1 MHDKVVRRRRAV
13 LALLVA
19 MSLVLLTAYFGES
32 SSGGLHATQ
41 RGALEVLAPIREG
54 ADKALKPFRDLF
66 GWFGDTLDA
75 QKERDRLAG
84 ERDALRGQ
92 VAQLE
97 SANRELEQ
105 LKGLQQIDTT
115 GGLNQYTPVQARV
128 YQRSPS
134 TWYQTVTINKGSS
147 DGVEVDDPVVNG
159 QGLVGKVKSVSDGNA
174 VVMLLTDQDFGVSA
188 LAPRRGEPGSI
199 TPIAGA
205 GGDLLFDLVDNAEK
219 IRQGDLV
226 VTAGTTSER
235 LPSVYPRSI
244 LIGTVKDIE
253 RGDGDLDR
261 RIHVKPAADLLHL
274 DVVQVLTK
282 PAPTPQ
288 AAAPPPSPCRS
299 PGPPSPA

>member
-19 MSLVLLTAYFGES
+19 LSLFLLTAYFGES
-32 SSGGLHATQ
+32 SGGGLHATQ
-41 RGALEVLAPIREG
+41 RGALEVLAPIQEG
-54 ADKALKPFRDLF
+54 ANKALKPARDLF

-75 QKERDRLAG
+75 QDVRDRLQH
-84 ERDALRGQ
+84 ERDTLRSE
-92 VAQLE
+92 VAQLQVQ
-97 SANRELEQ
+97 NRELEQ
-105 LKGLQQIDTT
+105 LKGLQEMNTA
-115 GGLNQYTPVQARV
+115 GGLQQYAPVQSRV

-147 DGVEVDDPVVNG
+147 DGVKVDDPVVNG

-199 TPIAGA
+199 TPIPGA
-205 GGDLLFDLVDNAEK
+205 GGDLLFDLIDNAEK

-226 VTAGTTSER
+226 VTAGTVSQR

-244 LIGTVKDIE
+244 LIGTVKRIE
-253 RGDGDLDR
+253 HGDGDLDR
-261 RIHVKPAADLLHL
+261 RIHVAPAADLLHL
-274 DVVQVLTK
+274 DIVQVLTK
-282 PAPTPQ
+282 PDANLRADATPTP
-288 AAAPPPSPCRS
+288 
-299 PGPPSPA
+299 